1 MKSFFRVMLGKKSVY
16 AATCALEGYV
26 GLTGDISQDL
36 TEHLPDDW
44 REFNAKFRPV
54 FLGRYPEKTNIG
66 AGLACGYLWTVAKGI
81 KVGDVVLC
89 PDGQGAY
96 HVGEVSSG
104 YYYEADTTLPHR
116 RRVNWFPNKI
126 DRAAMSDPLK
136 NSSGSVGTVSNL
148 TTYASEIEL
157 LIAGQQVQST
167 SVYSAD
173 PTIVSPTEFALE
185 KHLED
190 FLVKNWQQTEIG
202 KHFDIYT
209 EEGELVGQQYQ
220 TDTGP
225 MDILAIKKDKSQ
237 LLVVELKKGR
247 ASDAVVGQVLRYMG
261 YVKQELA
268 EHNQEVKGVIIALED
283 DTRIRRALSVTPDV
297 SFYRYEIS
305 FKLHKVD

>member
-1 MKSFFRVMLGKKSVY
+1 MKSYYRVMLGKKSVY
-16 AATCALEGYV
+16 AAACTLEGYI

-54 FLGRYPEKTNIG
+54 YLGRYPEKTNIG

-81 KVGDVVLC
+81 NVGDVVLC

-116 RRVNWFPNKI
+116 RRVNWFLSKI
-126 DRAAMSDPLK
+126 DRAAMSDTLK
-136 NSSGSVGTVSNL
+136 NSSGSIGTVSNL
-148 TTYASEIEL
+148 TTYASEIDL
-157 LIAGQQVQST
+157 LITGQQAHGAT
-167 SVYSAD
+167 VYSAD
-173 PTIVSPTEFALE
+173 PHIVSQTEFALE

-190 FLVKNWQQTEIG
+190 FLVKNWHQTEIG
-202 KHFDIYT
+202 KQFDIYA
-209 EEGELVGQQYQ
+209 EDGELAGQQYQ

-247 ASDAVVGQVLRYMG
+247 ASDVVVGQVLRYMG

-268 EHNQEVKGVIIALED
+268 EPSQEVKGVIIALED
-283 DTRIRRALSVTPDV
+283 DTRIRRALFVTPDV

-305 FKLHKVD
+305 FKLHKVG